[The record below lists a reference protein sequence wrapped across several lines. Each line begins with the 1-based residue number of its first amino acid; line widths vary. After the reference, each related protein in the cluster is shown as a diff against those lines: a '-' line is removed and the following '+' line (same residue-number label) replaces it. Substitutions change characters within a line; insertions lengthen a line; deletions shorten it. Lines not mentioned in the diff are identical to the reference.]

1 MRLEVNFSE
10 CAVLGMVGAGGVGFI
25 ISRNLQNYEYGT
37 AGLAIVLVFIVA
49 YAIERLFIF
58 IKKKIA

>member
-1 MRLEVNFSE
+1 
-10 CAVLGMVGAGGVGFI
+10 MVGAGGVGFV

-37 AGLAIVLVFIVA
+37 AGLAIVLVFVIA
-49 YAIERLFIF
+49 YMIERLFVR